1 MICTNNSKEKKD
13 MKDII
18 IYKSQNADTRSAKQG
33 TTKDELEKDTL
44 SHINDVQSVGY
55 WLADKFKNQ
64 LADHDHTK
72 LDYIDEFYN
81 DFNEKLTNGTRNF
94 KEMKWFKE
102 RHMTERHHLN
112 DSVPDDVNLLDV
124 LEMVVDCTC
133 AGLAR
138 SGDVY
143 SITIPQE
150 VIEKAIENTKNLII
164 DNAEVVEAEAEDIEE

>member
-1 MICTNNSKEKKD
+1 

-33 TTKDELEKDTL
+33 TTKEELEQDTL
-44 SHINDVQSVGY
+44 SHINDVQNVGY

-64 LADHDHTK
+64 LAEHDHTK
-72 LDYIDEFYN
+72 IEYLDEFYN
-81 DFNEKLTNGTRNF
+81 DFNEKLKDGSKDF
-94 KEMKWFKE
+94 KNMKWFKE

-112 DSVPDDVNLLDV
+112 DSVPEDVDMLDV
-124 LEMVVDCTC
+124 LEMIVDCTC

-143 SITIPQE
+143 PISIPQE

-164 DNAEVVEAEAEDIEE
+164 DTAKIVDKAE